1 MTRVAVVAGGERT
14 ARALH
19 AQLSDFVGK
28 LAELRSY
35 WVTDGLSEPVEAD
48 LIVLS
53 SELVREELVEL
64 GYLSA
69 DADPIISRRIVD
81 CDALESVVALPPGTK
96 ALFVNDRPETARE
109 CVDSLLDLGLDAIA
123 WLPWHP
129 GLAPPPPDYRLAV
142 VAGEPELVPDGIDT
156 VIDIGVRIY
165 DFGTIAEIL
174 GRLGIANVEL
184 GQYSRRY
191 LAKIVSLARRLAR
204 SNEQARRLSG
214 HLGSV
219 IDSLRH
225 GILVYDQGGRVSV
238 CNEELRELL
247 SLRPGAAV
255 GGTLAAIIRQRE
267 LLEFLD
273 CRCGEDEAV
282 FKLPSGPVV
291 VRRFDLGEGGHTV
304 AVFRG
309 EGDEAAEAARLGRE
323 YRRRGH
329 VAKWTMEDIVGESES
344 LRRAKRIASR
354 LAGTEL
360 SILINGESGT
370 GKELFAS
377 AIHAA
382 SARAQGP
389 FLAVDLGALSDDLI
403 ESDLF
408 GYEEGAF
415 TGARKGG
422 KAGLFELADGG
433 TLFLDEIGNVSA
445 KVQTRLLRVLQ
456 EKEVMRV
463 GGADIKHVDVR
474 IITATKE
481 DLLEKSRQGLFRE
494 DLYFR
499 LKMGWIRIPS
509 LRERAQDIQALVRRF
524 LNLEGARELVVD
536 QDVLEALSARDWP
549 GNVRELRNALSY
561 MLAVRDGP
569 KLTMADLPEPAYF
582 ASAAS
587 SQTTS
592 FRRPDSFNP
601 ASAYRRGQA
610 PADGGDPAA
619 LAEAKSLDDIERF
632 VLATIAEFEARGGS
646 VGRMA
651 VAERAKAQGFLLGP
665 GSARAAMERLGARGY
680 LESNRGRGGTR
691 LTQAGRRLVCAL

>member
-1 MTRVAVVAGGERT
+1 
-14 ARALH
+14 
-19 AQLSDFVGK
+19 
-28 LAELRSY
+28 
-35 WVTDGLSEPVEAD
+35 
-48 LIVLS
+48 
-53 SELVREELVEL
+53 
-64 GYLSA
+64 
-69 DADPIISRRIVD
+69 
-81 CDALESVVALPPGTK
+81 
-96 ALFVNDRPETARE
+96 
-109 CVDSLLDLGLDAIA
+109 
-123 WLPWHP
+123 
-129 GLAPPPPDYRLAV
+129 
-142 VAGEPELVPDGIDT
+142 
-156 VIDIGVRIY
+156 
-165 DFGTIAEIL
+165 
-174 GRLGIANVEL
+174 
-184 GQYSRRY
+184 
-191 LAKIVSLARRLAR
+191 
-204 SNEQARRLSG
+204 
-214 HLGSV
+214 
-219 IDSLRH
+219 
-225 GILVYDQGGRVSV
+225 
-238 CNEELRELL
+238 
-247 SLRPGAAV
+247 
-255 GGTLAAIIRQRE
+255 
-267 LLEFLD
+267 
-273 CRCGEDEAV
+273 
-282 FKLPSGPVV
+282 
-291 VRRFDLGEGGHTV
+291 
-304 AVFRG
+304 
-309 EGDEAAEAARLGRE
+309 
-323 YRRRGH
+323 

-382 SARAQGP
+382 SARSQGP

-403 ESDLF
+403 ESELF

-433 TLFLDEIGNVSA
+433 TLFLDEIGNISA

-509 LRERAQDIQALVRRF
+509 LRERSQDIPALIQRF
-524 LNLEGARELVVD
+524 LNLEGARELIVD
-536 QDVLEALSARDWP
+536 RDVLDALSARDWP

-569 KLTMADLPEPAYF
+569 KLAMADLPEPAYF

-587 SQTTS
+587 SQAPG
-592 FRRPDSFNP
+592 FRRPEPFSP
-601 ASAYRRGQA
+601 ASARHRGQA
-610 PADGGDPAA
+610 PAEGADPAA
-619 LAEAKSLDDIERF
+619 AELQGLDDIERF
-632 VLATIAEFEARGGS
+632 VLATVADFEARGGS

-651 VAERAKAQGFLLGP
+651 VAERAKAQGLLLGP

-691 LTQAGRRLVCAL
+691 LTQAGRRLVGAL